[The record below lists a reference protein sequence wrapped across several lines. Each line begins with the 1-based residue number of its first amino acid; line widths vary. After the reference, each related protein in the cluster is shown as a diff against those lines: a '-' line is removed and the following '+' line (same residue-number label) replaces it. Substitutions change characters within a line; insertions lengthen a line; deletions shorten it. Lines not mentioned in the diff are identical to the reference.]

1 MLKKMGYGLI
11 LWVIP
16 YVTAI
21 PLMGLVQTDL
31 IFFKT
36 IMIVEGAIVGG
47 VLSALYFQGVTSQFL
62 REGLITSAVR
72 LRVRHMRFSSTCSA
86 LIGVFCL
93 FILSGCL
100 SPITLNRAVIAYDD
114 AITETQSKQ
123 LLVNIARAQH
133 HQPIHFTGV
142 SNVAATFDFRFT
154 AGATPALAGLASTQ
168 ILPFISGSVAENPTI
183 SIAPIE
189 GEEFTKRLLT
199 PFHESKLTLLL
210 RQGIDIDLLLRLMA
224 KEVRLKHSDEAV
236 AYRNDPSDKVGYE
249 MFRRVVV
256 HLSAIQDHNSLYVE
270 PLSIERSWTIPADS
284 VTAEGFKAL
293 EQEYQVVYN
302 RQDKTYTLQKQVD
315 GGTLITNYDPE
326 SLSPKERA
334 RLHDEN
340 VQGLPNDVTFD
351 IRPGHYGGDWPL
363 KGDFRLRSFNA
374 MLNFLGLSIAEEPE
388 YHVDKDR
395 RTPDVAENPDKT
407 MDLIVSP
414 SALSGLDLAMKS
426 HGHYYAVNTT
436 GPQARWN
443 REAFKLLSQLFQMTV
458 TEISRVGV
466 PSITIAK

>member
-1 MLKKMGYGLI
+1 MTSKVFPSVLLI
-11 LWVIP
+11 APPFI
-16 YVTAI
+16 
-21 PLMGLVQTDL
+21 
-31 IFFKT
+31 
-36 IMIVEGAIVGG
+36 
-47 VLSALYFQGVTSQFL
+47 
-62 REGLITSAVR
+62 
-72 LRVRHMRFSSTCSA
+72 
-86 LIGVFCL
+86 CL
-93 FILSGCL
+93 TFLSGCL
-100 SPITLNRAVIAYDD
+100 SPVTLTRAVIAYDD
-114 AITETQSKQ
+114 AITESQSKQ
-123 LLVNIARAQH
+123 LLMNIARAQH

-154 AGATPALAGLASTQ
+154 AGATPALTGDASRT
-168 ILPFISGSVAENPTI
+168 ILPVIGGSVAENPTI

-199 PFHESKLTLLL
+199 PFHETKLTLLL

-224 KEVRLKHSDEAV
+224 KELRMGHADGAV
-236 AYRNDPSDKVGYE
+236 AFRNNPSDKVGYE
-249 MFRRVVV
+249 MFRRVVL

-284 VTAEGFKAL
+284 ITAEGFKAL
-293 EQEYQVVYN
+293 EQDYQVTYN
-302 RQDKTYTLQKQVD
+302 APDKTFTLRKQVE
-315 GGTLITNYDPE
+315 GGTLITNYDPNL
-326 SLSPKERA
+326 LSVDERA
-334 RLHDEN
+334 RLQNEN
-340 VQGLPNDVTFD
+340 EQGLPHDVTFD

-388 YHVDKDR
+388 YHVDKDS
-395 RTPDVAENPDKT
+395 RTPEVAENPVKT

-414 SALSGLDLAMKS
+414 SAPSGLDLAMKS
-426 HGHYYAVNTT
+426 HGQYYAVNTT

-458 TEISRVGV
+458 TDVPRAGV